1 MRPFLFA
8 GVKDSE
14 LEVSCS
20 PVLGLL
26 PTCCDV
32 MVFIFIE
39 LVFIFVLFKGYLEV
53 SVSSATL
60 RLSSGPLV
68 LPLEFCFA
76 EESSTLENDA
86 GILKTR
92 QPAYCVSYLIS
103 SLLVLQVLLYAM
115 PIY

>member
-1 MRPFLFA
+1 M
-8 GVKDSE
+8 
-14 LEVSCS
+14 
-20 PVLGLL
+20 
-26 PTCCDV
+26 
-32 MVFIFIE
+32 
-39 LVFIFVLFKGYLEV
+39 
-53 SVSSATL
+53 
-60 RLSSGPLV
+60 SSGPLV

-103 SLLVLQVLLYAM
+103 SLLFLQVLLYAM

>member
-1 MRPFLFA
+1 
-8 GVKDSE
+8 
-14 LEVSCS
+14 
-20 PVLGLL
+20 
-26 PTCCDV
+26 

-39 LVFIFVLFKGYLEV
+39 LVFIFVLFEGYLEA
-53 SVSSATL
+53 SVSSVTL
-60 RLSSGPLV
+60 RLSSSPLVLMSSGPLV

-103 SLLVLQVLLYAM
+103 SLLFLQVLLYAM